1 MARIESRKIPLNTK
15 LKHFSL
21 KDPNGINYKSDDLMG
36 KSGLLV
42 YVVCNHCPYNQALW
56 ERLVK
61 IGKFATKVDIGVVA
75 INPNIHPNYP
85 EDSPAH
91 MLDKIEQY
99 KISFPYLIDSDQ
111 TVSKD
116 LGAECTPDIFLYN
129 KSGELFYHGRV
140 DDNWKDANSVDKEDL
155 QNAIMLLFNG
165 KEAPNEQ
172 YPSFGCSIK
181 WADTVI
187 G

>member
-1 MARIESRKIPLNTK
+1 MARIESRKIPLKTK

-21 KDPNGINYKSDDLMG
+21 KDPNGKEHASRGLMG
-36 KSGLLV
+36 KSGLLI

-61 IGKFATKVDIGVVA
+61 IAKFATKVDIGTLA
-75 INPNIHPNYP
+75 LNPNIHPNYP

-99 KISFPYLIDSDQ
+99 KIDFPYLIDLDQ
-111 TVSKD
+111 SVSKG
-116 LGAECTPDIFLYN
+116 LRAECTPDIFLFDKN
-129 KSGELFYHGRV
+129 GELFYHGRV
-140 DDNWKDANSVDKEDL
+140 DDNWKDENSVENEDL
-155 QNAIMLLFNG
+155 QEAIMLLFNE
-165 KEAPNEQ
+165 KEAPKKQ
-172 YPSFGCSIK
+172 HPSFGCSIK
-181 WADTVI
+181 WVDTVI